1 MKTLYPVIFLIF
13 VCTLCTSVVSSYTDA
28 THYSKVFGHEK
39 TYRIY
44 LPADYEQ
51 SEKQYPVVYYFHGWG
66 GRHNIGGR
74 SNIDY
79 DALVGFAN
87 KYQTILVLW
96 DGRIEEDEPRPYNVG
111 NHNDVKYTVQMKDYF
126 IELLEHID
134 ETYRTLPN
142 RENRGIVGFSMGGFM
157 SFYLAGKYHDKVSA
171 AVNIVGSQEFFIGYP
186 DNHTLYPLAYTFDNL
201 RDVNLMFLNRTQ
213 CPMSGLNDE
222 VNTAAMWNNQQNYEY
237 HKTEGEH
244 NIDKPGETKVFES
257 AVNFVASSFKN
268 PLTLKPNWSHVDIYS
283 DFDVRGYSV
292 KSNKNDPGF
301 LSLRNVSKNGFGF
314 YTHKWLPNGPGL
326 KNCEINISTDSI
338 YKPGSVYN
346 VKVLN
351 VETNTLEHKALLAD
365 KNGKL
370 HFEIHGSAYEIGISE
385 QTDLPDFTVTAYRLA
400 QNKKYLP
407 VNKHDELRIEI
418 FNRGGN
424 IETGKDVLLK
434 LSCPDGSM
442 LIKSPGQKISLIPN
456 QNKFITL
463 PFEVFCKT
471 TPPSDGSPAWLRL
484 QVEMDYGTQKFTDVI
499 IVPVYFDVPHF
510 EDVKLD
516 DGINLL
522 VGYNEAVF
530 NAFSADVFFT
540 SGNADGKL
548 AAGESIMLFKDKY
561 PLRLYYDDPYVISED
576 EFLVDM
582 ILKGEW
588 PDGFTKSSVVKI
600 ADNCP
605 PGHEIEFLAHYETKT
620 FLPMYRKLEWGKVK
634 LTVQ

>member
-1 MKTLYPVIFLIF
+1 MKTFCFVIFLFI
-13 VCTLCTSVVSSYTDA
+13 VSAACTYNDVSYTDA
-28 THYSKVFGHEK
+28 THYSTVFGHEK

-44 LPADYEQ
+44 LPAEYEQ

-79 DALVGFAN
+79 DALAGFAN
-87 KYQTILVLW
+87 KYQTIFVLW
-96 DGRIEEDEPRPYNVG
+96 DGRIEDDEPRPYNVG

-134 ETYRTLPN
+134 ETYRTIPN

-157 SFYLAGKYHDKVSA
+157 SFYLAGKFHDKVSA

-201 RDVNLMFLNRTQ
+201 RDVKLMFLNRTQ

-222 VNTAAMWNNQQNYEY
+222 LNTAAIWYGQQYYEY

-244 NIDKPGETKVFES
+244 NIDNPGETKVFES

-268 PLTLKPNWSHVDIYS
+268 PVSLKPNWSYVDIYA

-292 KSNKNDPGF
+292 KSNKNEPGF
-301 LSLRNVSKNGFGF
+301 ISLKNVSKNGFGI
-314 YTHKWLPNGPGL
+314 YAQKCLPNGPGL
-326 KNCEINISTDSI
+326 KNCRITISTDSI

-351 VETNTLEHKALLAD
+351 IETNALEHKTKIAD

-385 QTDLPDFTVTAYRLA
+385 QTDLPNFSVTAYRLA
-400 QNKKYLP
+400 QNKKYLS
-407 VNKHDELRIEI
+407 VNKQDELSIEI

-424 IETGKDVLLK
+424 VEPGDEVFLK
-434 LSCPDGSM
+434 LSCPDGS
-442 LIKSPGQKISLIPN
+442 LYIKSPGQEICLMPN
-456 QNKFITL
+456 QTKFTSL
-463 PFEVFCKT
+463 PFEVNCKK
-471 TPPSDGSPAWLRL
+471 TPPNDGSPAWLRL
-484 QVEMDYGTQKFTDVI
+484 PVEIEYGSQKFTDVLL
-499 IVPVYFDVPHF
+499 VPVFFDVPEF
-510 EDVKLD
+510 DNINVD

-522 VGYNEAVF
+522 VGYNDAVF
-530 NAFSADVFFT
+530 NAFSDDVVYT
-540 SGNADGKL
+540 SGNADGRIS
-548 AAGESIMLFKDKY
+548 AGETIMLFNGKH
-561 PLRLYYDDPYVISED
+561 PLRLYCDDPYVLSD
-576 EFLVDM
+576 EEILVDM

-605 PGHEIEFLAHYETKT
+605 PDHEIEFLAHYETKT
-620 FLPMYRKLEWGKVK
+620 FMPMYRKLDWGKVNIK
-634 LTVQ
+634 VR

>member
-111 NHNDVKYTVQMKDYF
+111 NHTDVKYTVQMKDYF

-142 RENRGIVGFSMGGFM
+142 RENRGIIGFSMGGFM

-186 DNHTLYPLAYTFDNL
+186 GNHTLYPLAYTFDNL

-222 VNTAAMWNNQQNYEY
+222 VNAAAMWYGQQFYEY

-244 NIDKPGETKVFES
+244 NIDSPGETKVFDS
-257 AVNFVASSFKN
+257 AVNFVTSSFKN
-268 PLTLKPNWSHVDIYS
+268 PLTLKPNWSYVDIYS

-292 KSNKNDPGF
+292 KSNKNEPGF

-326 KNCEINISTDSI
+326 KNCQITISTDSI

-400 QNKKYLP
+400 QNKKYLS
-407 VNKHDELRIEI
+407 VNKQEELRIEI

-424 IETGKDVLLK
+424 IEPKNNLLVK
-434 LSCPDGSM
+434 LSCFDSSLG
-442 LIKSPGQKISLIPN
+442 IKSPEQKITLDSN
-456 QNKFITL
+456 QSKIITMPFKIFSNKNA
-463 PFEVFCKT
+463 
-471 TPPSDGSPAWLRL
+471 PPDGSPAWMRL
-484 QVEMDYGTQKFTDVI
+484 CIDMEYGSQKFNDVLTI
-499 IVPVYFDVPHF
+499 PVFFDVP
-510 EDVKLD
+510 ELKNVRVD

-576 EFLVDM
+576 ENLVDM